1 MSRQRMR
8 LGARVFP
15 ILTILFLIA
24 GVRAAKADSISIDL
38 PSLLP
43 GCLPATTATCDSGV
57 SSVSGIFGDLSVEM
71 SAFRAANPGFLA
83 NLSVRLDTSGSPSE
97 PFVGII
103 GATQDDEIDLFT
115 SLEMLMLEFGTAVKV
130 NEIDIN
136 KLFLAGFAGD
146 THSEQGQVFALLGGV
161 QVDSFSFTGTSS
173 TGRLTLFSPFGGK
186 FVDELRFIALDSGA
200 AQTSANSDYGLSS
213 LVVTPIPEPST
224 LLLLGSGVALLA
236 AKRRKRT
243 KS

>member
-1 MSRQRMR
+1 MSRQRRPLKAM
-8 LGARVFP
+8 VFP

-24 GVRAAKADSISIDL
+24 GAGPAKADTININL
-38 PSLLP
+38 PLLLP
-43 GCLPATTATCDSGV
+43 GCLPATTSTCDSGV
-57 SSVSGIFGDLSVEM
+57 SSVFGIFSGLSFDM
-71 SAFRAANPGFLA
+71 SALRGGNPA

-213 LVVTPIPEPST
+213 LEVTPVPEPAT
-224 LLLLGSGVALLA
+224 LLLFGSGLALLA
-236 AKRRKRT
+236 AKRRKR
-243 KS
+243 KKV